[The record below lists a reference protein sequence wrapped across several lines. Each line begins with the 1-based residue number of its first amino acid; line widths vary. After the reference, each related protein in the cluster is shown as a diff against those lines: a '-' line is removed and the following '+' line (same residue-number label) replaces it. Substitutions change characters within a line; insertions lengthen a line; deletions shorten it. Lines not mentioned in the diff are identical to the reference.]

1 MSQKKSNKK
10 QQKIIISVILA
21 IIVVL
26 VGWFGLDW
34 NNISNEFNVGDT
46 NSISTTTE
54 LSFSLDDIPDYNG
67 SPYVV
72 INNNIPDFDTSDYTT
87 TSFEKYSDLDY
98 LGRCGVAYACIG
110 KDIMPTEE
118 REDLDYEPTGWIRA
132 RYDGEYLYNRCHLIG
147 FQLTGENDNERNLMT
162 GTRYLNIEGMLDF
175 ENEVA
180 DYVAETNNHVLYRV
194 TPVFEGENLLASGV
208 QMEAYSVED
217 NGNGIEFNVY
227 CYNVQP
233 NVEIDY
239 ATGNS
244 YELN

>member
-118 REDLDYEPTGWIRA
+118 REDLDYEPTGWIQA